1 VPKELSINKPGFHPF
16 AELIGLH
23 FDYGKDGTSRC
34 HLEVNGRLLNPN
46 NVLHGGVIYSM
57 ADTGMGHALFTRME
71 KDELCATIEIKIA
84 YFAAVTSGNL
94 TCDTK
99 LIHKSKNIAALES
112 EIENNNKLVA
122 KAMGTYAIFKA
133 K

>member
-1 VPKELSINKPGFHPF
+1 MPKEFSMNEPGFHPF

-23 FDYGKDGTSRC
+23 FDYYKDGTSRC
-34 HLEVNGRLLNPN
+34 HLEVNGQLLNPH

-57 ADTGMGHALFTRME
+57 ADTGMGGALYARL
-71 KDELCATIEIKIA
+71 DEDEICATLEIKIT

-99 LIHKSKNIAALES
+99 LIHKSKTFAALES